1 MGHHVRLRRILVLA
15 AAGLLAVVNGFAA
28 QAAGDD
34 SVTVGTKSE
43 AWYVT
48 PAHDACEDGTDCS
61 AAPTSEFPR
70 NTLHVGIS
78 NGTPTTATYIEL
90 DLLGANVP
98 FGATFTEGHVVLPVD
113 MNPGDGS
120 VRADQA
126 KLRVCQADAV
136 SDTKASPDTPPDTQ
150 CDAASA
156 NARYSAKPSPAF
168 RVDLAPFLQD
178 WSDGTPAAI
187 AILPAPKAVEESETW
202 HVTFFGKDYDAERE
216 PPDEPPA
223 PPAPPAGAGDVAP
236 LAEETSTPA
245 PPDEET
251 PGQQEPK
258 PITAKLSYEEEDF
271 TVPPPALD
279 APAEFGPPPPPPA
292 STPGPI
298 DAPPP
303 AVADAPAGETPDA
316 EAKPQ
321 EPLAPVSAA
330 PDFITVGYKYPI
342 AWLMPLLLLIGFAMT
357 GHSLTKNLEYPART
371 VA

>member
-1 MGHHVRLRRILVLA
+1 MRLRRIVVLA
-15 AAGLLAVVNGFAA
+15 AAGLLTVANGSAA
-28 QAAGDD
+28 QAAGDG

-48 PAHDACEDGTDCS
+48 PAHDACEGDTDCS
-61 AAPTSEFPR
+61 TAPTSEYPR

-98 FGATFTEGHVVLPVD
+98 FGATFTDGHVVLPVD

-126 KLRVCQADAV
+126 RLRVCQAGAI
-136 SDTKASPDTPPDTQ
+136 SDTKASPDTPPETD
-150 CDAASA
+150 CDGASA
-156 NARYSAKPSPAF
+156 NARYSAKPFPTF
-168 RVDLAPFLQD
+168 RVDLAPFLRD
-178 WSDGTPAAI
+178 WSEGTPAAL
-187 AILPAPKAVEESETW
+187 AILPAPKAVKESETW
-202 HVTFFGKDYDAERE
+202 HVTFFGKDYDSEQE

-223 PPAPPAGAGDVAP
+223 PPAPSPDAAP

-245 PPDEET
+245 PPDTEL

-258 PITAKLSYEEEDF
+258 PISAKLSYEAEEF

-279 APAEFGPPPPPPA
+279 QPAEFAPPPPPPDPA
-292 STPGPI
+292 PGPV
-298 DAPPP
+298 DGPPP
-303 AVADAPAGETPDA
+303 AVADAPDSEPPKAETKPEETP
-316 EAKPQ
+316 
-321 EPLAPVSAA
+321 APTAAA

-342 AWLMPLLLLIGFAMT
+342 AWLMPLVLLIGFAMT
-357 GHSLTKNLEYPART
+357 GHSLTRNLERPART
-371 VA
+371 LA